1 MPYDV
6 LEIQVGGESFAM
18 EIQGGGVSNAFGN
31 PERRGG
37 GVKTCSSVV
46 GGGGFRK

>member
-37 GVKTCSSVV
+37 GGKNMLICRW
-46 GGGGFRK
+46 GGGVS